1 MNKLK
6 DFLPNWTTVSWIV
19 IELILATLVSFVPNF
34 FIGFKDESATELG
47 IAAAFMV
54 LLVGES
60 LRLYQARI
68 GLRIELEKSNSTI
81 SSIQQVF
88 AEISKEMAEAAVNP
102 ATMETLSVVPE
113 NSLSEA
119 VAVEENVDF
128 DLSFQLENA
137 KCFID
142 FPKTTTSEQKLI
154 GMLGMIKNI
163 TISCPN
169 FQLSKP
175 IEMEKD
181 FDQKFNSSDTI
192 FIVFDEEVPV
202 EWLIAQL
209 LYCSRIAHHVSIIIY
224 TGTSELPRKIF
235 NILLKY
241 KFNKILSEQE
251 LRPAIE
257 RCLNH

>member
-1 MNKLK
+1 
-6 DFLPNWTTVSWIV
+6 
-19 IELILATLVSFVPNF
+19 
-34 FIGFKDESATELG
+34 
-47 IAAAFMV
+47 
-54 LLVGES
+54 
-60 LRLYQARI
+60 
-68 GLRIELEKSNSTI
+68 
-81 SSIQQVF
+81 
-88 AEISKEMAEAAVNP
+88 
-102 ATMETLSVVPE
+102 
-113 NSLSEA
+113 
-119 VAVEENVDF
+119 
-128 DLSFQLENA
+128 
-137 KCFID
+137 
-142 FPKTTTSEQKLI
+142 
-154 GMLGMIKNI
+154 MLGMIKNI